1 MSVIYWCTVG
11 VKQTGQD
18 IVALHG
24 KRRGSGA
31 VKCPNNVPSI
41 VLSFHR
47 LFGIIRHHGNN
58 VNPFHQKSTTSIIWI
73 FVWFCSTNL
82 SFIDIMQPMFWTVIS
97 ASTSIHFCLL
107 IASLGAESHR
117 KWPRTFFCILVIYLS
132 MSFIHQSLQILFKL
146 VTTRQFMESDALIKF
161 LGGNGL
167 VNEFDIYLFMNW
179 NILKW
184 IISWTPGGG
193 TPL

>member
-1 MSVIYWCTVG
+1 M
-11 VKQTGQD
+11 
-18 IVALHG
+18 VALHG

-41 VLSFHR
+41 VLSFDR
-47 LFGIIRHHGNN
+47 LFGIIRHCRNN
-58 VNPFHQKSTTSIIWI
+58 VNPFHQKSTSSIICI

-117 KWPRTFFCILVIYLS
+117 KWPRTFFLYFSDLPFYVVHSSVSTNTFQISNNKTIHGKWCTRKVSRWKWPGQWVWHLLVYEL
-132 MSFIHQSLQILFKL
+132 KY
-146 VTTRQFMESDALIKF
+146 TE
-161 LGGNGL
+161 
-167 VNEFDIYLFMNW
+167 MNHIM
-179 NILKW
+179 N
-184 IISWTPGGG
+184 PGGGG